1 MAAKKGAR
9 AQEILQT
16 LARMLET
23 SRGRITTAALA
34 AELGISEAALY
45 RHFPSKTRMY
55 ESLID
60 FIEETI
66 FGRVRSIVSDEPD
79 AVNQCYRILSLVI
92 AFCQKN
98 PGITRILN
106 GDALAI
112 ENERLHNRVAQFFD
126 RLESQIKQALREALR
141 EAEVRDGLKLNV
153 PVSVAANLMLVSVEG
168 KISQFVRSDFKTSPN
183 QHWAEQWALIT
194 SGIFD

>member
-1 MAAKKGAR
+1 MAAKKGSR

-23 SRGRITTAALA
+23 SKGRITTAALA
-34 AELGISEAALY
+34 YDLGISEAALY

-66 FGRVRSIVSDEPD
+66 FGRVRTIINDEPD
-79 AVNQCYRILSLVI
+79 AVSQCYRILSLVV

-126 RLESQIKQALREALR
+126 RLEAQLKQALREA
-141 EAEVRDGLKLNV
+141 EIRDGLKLRV
-153 PVSVAANLMLVSVEG
+153 PVSVAANLMLVCVEG
-168 KISQFVRSDFKTSPN
+168 RISQYVRSDFKTSPN
-183 QHWAEQWALIT
+183 DNWSEHWALIT
-194 SGIFD
+194 SAIFEQ

>member
-1 MAAKKGAR
+1 MAAKKGSR

-23 SRGRITTAALA
+23 SKGRITTAALA
-34 AELGISEAALY
+34 SELGISEAALY

-66 FGRVRSIVSDEPD
+66 FGRVRTIINDEPD
-79 AVNQCYRILSLVI
+79 AVSQCYRILSLVV

-126 RLESQIKQALREALR
+126 RLEAQLKQALREA
-141 EAEVRDGLKLNV
+141 EIRDGLKLRV
-153 PVSVAANLMLVSVEG
+153 PVSVAANLMLVCVEG
-168 KISQFVRSDFKTSPN
+168 RISQYVRSDFKTSPN
-183 QHWAEQWALIT
+183 DNWSEHWALIT
-194 SGIFD
+194 SAIFEQ

>member
-1 MAAKKGAR
+1 MAGKKGTR
-9 AQEILQT
+9 AQEILQA

-23 SRGRITTAALA
+23 SKGRITTAALA

-66 FGRVRSIVSDEPD
+66 FGRVRAIVNDEPD
-79 AVNQCYRILSLVI
+79 AVNQCYRILSLVV

-112 ENERLHNRVAQFFD
+112 ENERLHSRVAQFFD
-126 RLESQIKQALREALR
+126 RLESQLKQALR

-153 PVSVAANLMLVSVEG
+153 PVSVAANLMLVTVEG
-168 KISQFVRSDFKTSPN
+168 KISQFVRSDFKTLPN

-194 SGIFD
+194 SAIFEQQR

>member
-1 MAAKKGAR
+1 MAAKKGSR

-23 SRGRITTAALA
+23 SKGRITTAALA
-34 AELGISEAALY
+34 SELGISEAALY

-66 FGRVRSIVSDEPD
+66 FGRVRTIINDEPD
-79 AVNQCYRILSLVI
+79 AVSQCYRILSLVV

-126 RLESQIKQALREALR
+126 RLEAQLKQALREA
-141 EAEVRDGLKLNV
+141 EIRDGLKLRV
-153 PVSVAANLMLVSVEG
+153 PVAVAANLMLVCVEG
-168 KISQFVRSDFKTSPN
+168 RISQYVRSDFKTSPN
-183 QHWAEQWALIT
+183 DNWSEHWALIT
-194 SGIFD
+194 SAIFEQ

>member
-1 MAAKKGAR
+1 MAAQNGSR
-9 AQEILQT
+9 APDILHT
-16 LARMLET
+16 LARLLVT

-34 AELGISEAALY
+34 GELGLSEAALY

-66 FGRVRSIVSDEPD
+66 FGRVRAIVNDEPD
-79 AVNQCYRILSLVI
+79 AVNQCYRILSLVV

-106 GDALAI
+106 GDALAV
-112 ENERLHNRVAQFFD
+112 ENERLHSRVAQFFD
-126 RLESQIKQALREALR
+126 RLESQLKQALR

-153 PVSVAANLMLVSVEG
+153 PVSVAANLMMVCVEG
-168 KISQFVRSDFKTSPN
+168 KISQFVRSDFKTLPN
-183 QHWAEQWALIT
+183 QHWPEQWALIT
-194 SGIFD
+194 SSIFEQ

>member
-1 MAAKKGAR
+1 MAAKKGSR

-34 AELGISEAALY
+34 GELGLSEAALY

-66 FGRVRSIVSDEPD
+66 FGRVRAIVNDETD
-79 AVNQCYRILSLVI
+79 AVNQCYRILSLVV

-112 ENERLHNRVAQFFD
+112 ENERLHSRVAQFFD
-126 RLESQIKQALREALR
+126 RLESQLKQALR

-153 PVSVAANLMLVSVEG
+153 PVSVAANLMMVCVEG
-168 KISQFVRSDFKTSPN
+168 KISQFVRSDFKTLPN
-183 QHWAEQWALIT
+183 QHWPEQWALIT
-194 SGIFD
+194 SSIFEQ

>member
-1 MAAKKGAR
+1 MAAKKGSR

-23 SRGRITTAALA
+23 SKGRITTAALA
-34 AELGISEAALY
+34 FELGISEAALY

-66 FGRVRSIVSDEPD
+66 FGRVRTIINDEPD
-79 AVNQCYRILSLVI
+79 AVSQCYRILSLVV

-126 RLESQIKQALREALR
+126 RLEAQLKQALREA
-141 EAEVRDGLKLNV
+141 EIRDGLKLRV
-153 PVSVAANLMLVSVEG
+153 PVSVAANLMLVCVEG
-168 KISQFVRSDFKTSPN
+168 RISQYVRSDFKTSPN
-183 QHWAEQWALIT
+183 ENWSEHWALIT
-194 SGIFD
+194 SGIFEQ

>member
-1 MAAKKGAR
+1 MAAKKGSR

-23 SRGRITTAALA
+23 SKGRITTAALA
-34 AELGISEAALY
+34 SELGISEAALY

-66 FGRVRSIVSDEPD
+66 FGRVRTIINDEPD
-79 AVNQCYRILSLVI
+79 AVSQCYRILSLVV

-126 RLESQIKQALREALR
+126 RLEAQLKQALREA
-141 EAEVRDGLKLNV
+141 EIRDGLKLRV
-153 PVSVAANLMLVSVEG
+153 PVSVAANLMLVCVEG
-168 KISQFVRSDFKTSPN
+168 RISQYVRSDFKTSPN
-183 QHWAEQWALIT
+183 DNWSEHWALIT
-194 SGIFD
+194 SGIFEQ

>member
-1 MAAKKGAR
+1 MAAKKGSR

-23 SRGRITTAALA
+23 SKGRITTAALA
-34 AELGISEAALY
+34 FELGISEAALY

-66 FGRVRSIVSDEPD
+66 FGRVRTIINDEPD
-79 AVNQCYRILSLVI
+79 AVSQCYRILSLVV

-126 RLESQIKQALREALR
+126 RLEAQLKQALREA
-141 EAEVRDGLKLNV
+141 EIRDGLKLRV
-153 PVSVAANLMLVSVEG
+153 PVSVAANLMLVCVEG
-168 KISQFVRSDFKTSPN
+168 RISQYVRSDFKTSPN
-183 QHWAEQWALIT
+183 DNWSEHWALIT
-194 SGIFD
+194 SAIFEQ

>member
-1 MAAKKGAR
+1 MIR
-9 AQEILQT
+9 
-16 LARMLET
+16 
-23 SRGRITTAALA
+23 S
-34 AELGISEAALY
+34 Y
-45 RHFPSKTRMY
+45 
-55 ESLID
+55 

-66 FGRVRSIVSDEPD
+66 FGRVRAIVNDEPD
-79 AVNQCYRILSLVI
+79 AVNQCYRILSLVV

-112 ENERLHNRVAQFFD
+112 ENERLHSRVAQFFD
-126 RLESQIKQALREALR
+126 RLESQLKQALR

-153 PVSVAANLMLVSVEG
+153 PVSVAANLMLVTVEG
-168 KISQFVRSDFKTSPN
+168 KISQFVRSDFKTLPN

-194 SGIFD
+194 SAIFEQQR

>member
-1 MAAKKGAR
+1 MAAKKGSR

-23 SRGRITTAALA
+23 SKGRITTAALA
-34 AELGISEAALY
+34 SELGISEAALY

-66 FGRVRSIVSDEPD
+66 FGRVRTIINDEPD
-79 AVNQCYRILSLVI
+79 AVSQCYRILSLVV

-126 RLESQIKQALREALR
+126 RLEAQLKQALREA
-141 EAEVRDGLKLNV
+141 EIRDGLKLRV
-153 PVSVAANLMLVSVEG
+153 PVSVAANLMLVCVEG
-168 KISQFVRSDFKTSPN
+168 RISQYVRSDFKTSPN
-183 QHWAEQWALIT
+183 DNWSEHWALIT
-194 SGIFD
+194 SAIFQQ

>member
-1 MAAKKGAR
+1 MAAKKGSR

-23 SRGRITTAALA
+23 SKGRITTAALA
-34 AELGISEAALY
+34 SELGISEAALY

-66 FGRVRSIVSDEPD
+66 FGRVRTIINDEPD
-79 AVNQCYRILSLVI
+79 AVSQCYRILSLVV

-126 RLESQIKQALREALR
+126 RLEAQLKQALREA
-141 EAEVRDGLKLNV
+141 EIRDGLKLRV
-153 PVSVAANLMLVSVEG
+153 PVSVAANLMLVCVEG
-168 KISQFVRSDFKTSPN
+168 RISQYVRSDFKISPN
-183 QHWAEQWALIT
+183 DNWSEHWALIT
-194 SGIFD
+194 SGIFEQ

>member
-1 MAAKKGAR
+1 MAGKKGSR

-23 SRGRITTAALA
+23 SKGRITTASLA
-34 AELGISEAALY
+34 TELGISEAALY

-66 FGRVRSIVSDEPD
+66 FGRVRGIVNDEPD
-79 AVNQCYRILSLVI
+79 AINQCYRILSLVI

-112 ENERLHNRVAQFFD
+112 ENERLHQRVAQFFD
-126 RLESQIKQALREALR
+126 RLESQIKQALREA
-141 EAEVRDGLKLNV
+141 EIRDGLKLYV

-168 KISQFVRSDFKTSPN
+168 KISQFVRSDFQTPPN
-183 QHWAEQWALIT
+183 QYWAEQWNLI
-194 SGIFD
+194 SSAIMQK

>member
-1 MAAKKGAR
+1 MAAKKGSR

-23 SRGRITTAALA
+23 SKGRITTAALA
-34 AELGISEAALY
+34 SELGISEAALY

-66 FGRVRSIVSDEPD
+66 FGRVRTIINDEPD
-79 AVNQCYRILSLVI
+79 AVSQCYRILSLVV

-112 ENERLHNRVAQFFD
+112 ENERLLNRVAQFFD
-126 RLESQIKQALREALR
+126 RLEAQLKQALREA
-141 EAEVRDGLKLNV
+141 EIRDGLKLRV
-153 PVSVAANLMLVSVEG
+153 PVSVAANLMLVCVEG
-168 KISQFVRSDFKTSPN
+168 RISQYVRSDFKTSPN
-183 QHWAEQWALIT
+183 DNWSEHWALIT
-194 SGIFD
+194 SAIFEQ

>member
-1 MAAKKGAR
+1 MAGKKGSR

-23 SRGRITTAALA
+23 SKGRITTASLA
-34 AELGISEAALY
+34 TELGISEAALY

-66 FGRVRSIVSDEPD
+66 FGRVRGIVNDEPD
-79 AVNQCYRILSLVI
+79 AINQCYRILSLVI

-112 ENERLHNRVAQFFD
+112 ENERLHQRVAQFFD
-126 RLESQIKQALREALR
+126 RLESQIKQALREA
-141 EAEVRDGLKLNV
+141 EIRDGLELCV

-168 KISQFVRSDFKTSPN
+168 KISQFVRSDFQTPPN
-183 QHWAEQWALIT
+183 QYWAEQWNLI
-194 SGIFD
+194 SSAIMQK

>member
-1 MAAKKGAR
+1 MAAKKGSR

-23 SRGRITTAALA
+23 SKGRITTAALA
-34 AELGISEAALY
+34 SELGISEAALY

-66 FGRVRSIVSDEPD
+66 FGRVRTIINDEPD
-79 AVNQCYRILSLVI
+79 AVSQCYRILSLVV

-112 ENERLHNRVAQFFD
+112 ENERLHSRVAQFFD
-126 RLESQIKQALREALR
+126 RLEAQLKQALREA
-141 EAEVRDGLKLNV
+141 EIRDGLKLRV
-153 PVSVAANLMLVSVEG
+153 PVSVAANLMLVCVEG
-168 KISQFVRSDFKTSPN
+168 RISQYVRSDFKTSPN
-183 QHWAEQWALIT
+183 DNWSEHWALIT
-194 SGIFD
+194 SAIFEQ

>member
-1 MAAKKGAR
+1 MAGKKGSR

-23 SRGRITTAALA
+23 SKGRITTASLA
-34 AELGISEAALY
+34 TELGISEAALY

-66 FGRVRSIVSDEPD
+66 FGRVRGIVNDEPD
-79 AVNQCYRILSLVI
+79 AINQCYRILSLVI

-112 ENERLHNRVAQFFD
+112 ENERLHQRVAQF
-126 RLESQIKQALREALR
+126 SI
-141 EAEVRDGLKLNV
+141 G
-153 PVSVAANLMLVSVEG
+153 
-168 KISQFVRSDFKTSPN
+168 
-183 QHWAEQWALIT
+183 
-194 SGIFD
+194 

>member
-1 MAAKKGAR
+1 MMGGKKGSR

-23 SRGRITTAALA
+23 SKGRITTASLA

-66 FGRVRSIVSDEPD
+66 FGRVRGIVNDEPD
-79 AVNQCYRILSLVI
+79 AINQCHRILSLVI
-92 AFCQKN
+92 AFCHKN

-112 ENERLHNRVAQFFD
+112 ENERLHQRVAQFFD
-126 RLESQIKQALREALR
+126 RLESQIKQALREA
-141 EAEVRDGLKLNV
+141 EVQDGLELCV
-153 PVSVAANLMLVSVEG
+153 PVSVAANLMVVSVEG
-168 KISQFVRSDFKTSPN
+168 KISQFVRSNFQISPN
-183 QHWAEQWALIT
+183 QHWAEQWSLVSAAIMQK
-194 SGIFD
+194 

>member
-1 MAAKKGAR
+1 MAAKKGSR

-23 SRGRITTAALA
+23 SKGRITTAALA

-45 RHFPSKTRMY
+45 RHFASKTKMY

-66 FGRVRSIVSDEPD
+66 FGRVRGIVNDEPN

-112 ENERLHNRVAQFFD
+112 ENERLHDRVAQFFD
-126 RLESQIKQALREALR
+126 RLESQLKKALR
-141 EAEVRDGLKLNV
+141 EAEVRDGLKLKV
-153 PVSVAANLMLVSVEG
+153 PVSVAANLMLVCVEG
-168 KISQFVRSDFKTSPN
+168 KISQFVRSDFKTAPN
-183 QHWAEQWALIT
+183 DYWTEHWALIT
-194 SGIFD
+194 SGVFDQ

>member
-1 MAAKKGAR
+1 MAAKKGSR

-23 SRGRITTAALA
+23 SKGRITTAALA
-34 AELGISEAALY
+34 SELGISEAALY

-66 FGRVRSIVSDEPD
+66 FGRVRTIINDEPD
-79 AVNQCYRILSLVI
+79 AVSQCYRILSLVV

-126 RLESQIKQALREALR
+126 RLEAQLKQALREA
-141 EAEVRDGLKLNV
+141 EIRDGLKLRV
-153 PVSVAANLMLVSVEG
+153 PVSVAANLMLVCVEG
-168 KISQFVRSDFKTSPN
+168 RISQYVRSDFKTSPN
-183 QHWAEQWALIT
+183 ENWSEHWALIT
-194 SGIFD
+194 SGIFEQ

>member
-1 MAAKKGAR
+1 
-9 AQEILQT
+9 
-16 LARMLET
+16 
-23 SRGRITTAALA
+23 
-34 AELGISEAALY
+34 
-45 RHFPSKTRMY
+45 MY

-66 FGRVRSIVSDEPD
+66 FGRVRTIINDEPD
-79 AVNQCYRILSLVI
+79 AVSQCYRILSLVV

-126 RLESQIKQALREALR
+126 RLEAQLKQALREA
-141 EAEVRDGLKLNV
+141 EIRDGLKLRV
-153 PVSVAANLMLVSVEG
+153 PVSVAANLMLVCVEG
-168 KISQFVRSDFKTSPN
+168 RISQYVRSDFKTSPN
-183 QHWAEQWALIT
+183 DNWSEHWALIT
-194 SGIFD
+194 SAIFEQ

>member
-1 MAAKKGAR
+1 MAAKKGSR

-23 SRGRITTAALA
+23 SKGRITTAALA
-34 AELGISEAALY
+34 SELGISEAALY

-66 FGRVRSIVSDEPD
+66 FGRVRTIINDEPD
-79 AVNQCYRILSLVI
+79 AVSQCYRILSLVV

-126 RLESQIKQALREALR
+126 RLEAQLKQALREA
-141 EAEVRDGLKLNV
+141 EIRDGLKLRV
-153 PVSVAANLMLVSVEG
+153 PVSVAANLMLVCVEG
-168 KISQFVRSDFKTSPN
+168 RISQYVRSDFKTSPN
-183 QHWAEQWALIT
+183 DNWTEHWALIT
-194 SGIFD
+194 SAIFEQ

>member
-1 MAAKKGAR
+1 M
-9 AQEILQT
+9 
-16 LARMLET
+16 
-23 SRGRITTAALA
+23 
-34 AELGISEAALY
+34 
-45 RHFPSKTRMY
+45 P
-55 ESLID
+55 
-60 FIEETI
+60 
-66 FGRVRSIVSDEPD
+66 
-79 AVNQCYRILSLVI
+79 
-92 AFCQKN
+92 KN

-126 RLESQIKQALREALR
+126 RLESQIKQALREA
-141 EAEVRDGLKLNV
+141 EVRDGLKLNV
-153 PVSVAANLMLVSVEG
+153 PVSVAANLMLVSAEG

>member
-1 MAAKKGAR
+1 MAAKKGSR

-23 SRGRITTAALA
+23 SKGRITTAALA
-34 AELGISEAALY
+34 YELGISEAALY

-66 FGRVRSIVSDEPD
+66 FGRVRTIINDEPD
-79 AVNQCYRILSLVI
+79 AVSQCYRILSLVV

-126 RLESQIKQALREALR
+126 RLEAQLKQALREA
-141 EAEVRDGLKLNV
+141 EIRDGLKLRV
-153 PVSVAANLMLVSVEG
+153 PVSVAANLMLVCVEG
-168 KISQFVRSDFKTSPN
+168 RISQYVRSDFKTSPN
-183 QHWAEQWALIT
+183 DNWSEHWALIT
-194 SGIFD
+194 SAIFEQ

>member
-1 MAAKKGAR
+1 MAAKKGSR

-23 SRGRITTAALA
+23 SKGRITTAALA
-34 AELGISEAALY
+34 SELGISEAALY

-55 ESLID
+55 EGLID

-66 FGRVRSIVSDEPD
+66 FGRVRTIINDEPD
-79 AVNQCYRILSLVI
+79 AVSQCYRILSLVV

-126 RLESQIKQALREALR
+126 RLEAQLKQALREA
-141 EAEVRDGLKLNV
+141 EIRDGLKLRV
-153 PVSVAANLMLVSVEG
+153 PVSVAANLMLVCVEG
-168 KISQFVRSDFKTSPN
+168 RISQYVRSDFKTSPN
-183 QHWAEQWALIT
+183 DNWSEHWALIT
-194 SGIFD
+194 SGIFEQ

>member
-1 MAAKKGAR
+1 MAAKKGSR

-23 SRGRITTAALA
+23 SKGRITTAALA
-34 AELGISEAALY
+34 SELGISEAALY

-66 FGRVRSIVSDEPD
+66 FGRVRTIINDEPD
-79 AVNQCYRILSLVI
+79 AVSQCYRILSLVV

-112 ENERLHNRVAQFFD
+112 ENERLHSRVAQFFD
-126 RLESQIKQALREALR
+126 RLEAQLKQALREA
-141 EAEVRDGLKLNV
+141 EIRDGLKLRV
-153 PVSVAANLMLVSVEG
+153 PVSVAANLMLVCVEG
-168 KISQFVRSDFKTSPN
+168 RISQYVRSDFKTSPN
-183 QHWAEQWALIT
+183 DNWSEHWALIT
-194 SGIFD
+194 SGIFEQ